1 MLEFDDIQYILVTRV
16 PALTGRY
23 EFLSFR
29 EPARGRAWLEAI
41 REKVPSAKAVAG
53 SINLERRWVSL
64 AFTWN
69 GLRALGMDEASLAT
83 FPAEFRQGMAAR
95 WQVLGDT
102 GTNHPDNW
110 IGGVAGPKLHAI
122 AILYARDGADRER
135 SVREHRAFLAQTPG
149 VEVLSSLDLE
159 AIPPF
164 DYVREHFGY
173 RDRLTTPEIEGTGI
187 VPTPGSGPP
196 IKAGEFIL
204 GYPDEEGLPVNLP
217 QPEILSRNGSYMAYR
232 RLQQHVGEFRDFLR
246 EQGGATA
253 EEQELLAAKLMGRWR
268 SGAPLVLAP
277 QKDDP
282 SIAADPQR
290 NNNFN
295 YAEMDPQGYAVPL
308 GSHIRRMNPRDTT
321 VGNLRRRKI
330 IRRGATY
337 GPALPEGAAEDGVDR
352 GIAAFV
358 ICASLIR
365 QFEFI
370 QNVWANDPNFHE
382 LGNEHDPMI
391 GAQDGT
397 FDFTIPKRPIRKK
410 IKGLPAFTT
419 VKGGAYFFIPGIKAL
434 QYLAALSG

>member
-1 MLEFDDIQYILVTRV
+1 MLEFDDIQYILLTRV

-23 EFLSFR
+23 EFLSFH
-29 EPARGRAWLEAI
+29 EPVQGRAWIEAV
-41 REKVPSAKAVAG
+41 RQKVPSAKAVFDTVDQK
-53 SINLERRWVSL
+53 RQWVSV

-69 GLRALGMDEASLAT
+69 GLRALGLDEASLAS
-83 FPAEFRQGMAAR
+83 FPAEFREGMPAR
-95 WQVLGDT
+95 WQALGDT
-102 GTNHPDNW
+102 GKNHPDNW
-110 IGGVAGPKLHAI
+110 IGDLAGSQLHAI
-122 AILYARDGADRER
+122 AILFAREASDRVE
-135 SVREHRAFLAQTPG
+135 SVREHNALLAHTPG

-159 AIPPF
+159 AIPF
-164 DYVREHFGY
+164 KYVIEHFGY

-196 IKAGEFIL
+196 IKAGELIL
-204 GYPDEEGLPVNLP
+204 GYPDEEGPPANLP

-232 RLQQHVGEFRDFLR
+232 RLQQHVGAFRDFLR
-246 EQGGATA
+246 EQGGPTA

-268 SGAPLVLAP
+268 SGAPMVLAP
-277 QKDDP
+277 EKDDP
-282 SIAADPQR
+282 SLADDPQR

-295 YAEMDPQGYAVPL
+295 YAKMDPQGYAAPL

-321 VGNLRRRKI
+321 VGSLQRRKI

-337 GPALPEGAAEDGVDR
+337 GPPLPEGAPEDGADR

-365 QFEFI
+365 QFEFV

-397 FDFTIPKRPIRKK
+397 FDFTIPKRPIRRK

-419 VKGGAYFFIPGIKAL
+419 VRGGAYFFLPGIKAL
-434 QYLAALSG
+434 QHLATLAG

>member
-1 MLEFDDIQYILVTRV
+1 MLEFDDIQYILLTRV

-23 EFLSFR
+23 EFLSFH
-29 EPARGRAWLEAI
+29 EPVQGRAWIEAV
-41 REKVPSAKAVAG
+41 RQKVPSAKAVFDTVDQK
-53 SINLERRWVSL
+53 RRWVSV

-69 GLRALGMDEASLAT
+69 GLRALGLDEASLAS
-83 FPAEFRQGMAAR
+83 FPAEFREGMPAR
-95 WQVLGDT
+95 WQALGDT
-102 GTNHPDNW
+102 GKNHPDNW
-110 IGGVAGPKLHAI
+110 IGDLAGSQLHAI
-122 AILYARDGADRER
+122 AILFAREASDRVE
-135 SVREHRAFLAQTPG
+135 SVREHNALLARTPR

-159 AIPPF
+159 AIPF
-164 DYVREHFGY
+164 QYVIEHFGY

-196 IKAGEFIL
+196 IKAGELIL
-204 GYPDEEGLPVNLP
+204 GYPDEEGPPANLP

-232 RLQQHVGEFRDFLR
+232 RLQQHVGAFRDFLR
-246 EQGGATA
+246 EQGGPTA

-268 SGAPLVLAP
+268 SGAPMVLAP
-277 QKDDP
+277 EKDDP
-282 SIAADPQR
+282 SLADDPQR

-295 YAEMDPQGYAVPL
+295 YAKMDPQGYAAPL

-321 VGNLRRRKI
+321 VGSLQRRKI

-337 GPALPEGAAEDGVDR
+337 GPPLPEGAPEDGADR

-365 QFEFI
+365 QFEFV

-397 FDFTIPKRPIRKK
+397 FDFTIPKRPIRRK

-419 VKGGAYFFIPGIKAL
+419 VRGGAYFFLPGIKAL
-434 QYLAALSG
+434 QHLATLAG